1 MKIILPGWPKTIYK
15 LKLSSDPL
23 LLLASVPGIKKHSSS
38 FYIQSLLVFELPEV
52 SLPKTRREFL
62 TASARTL
69 TGAALISAV
78 GTTAFTRSTKTRAIL
93 FDAFPVFDPR
103 PVAALAEEL
112 FPGKGKEL
120 SDAWRTRQ
128 FEYTWLRNSMGTYRD
143 FFHVIDDALI
153 FAARLLKLDLT
164 PEKRDRLTSAYLQLR
179 AYPDV
184 AESLKTLRAAGIK
197 LSFLSNFTSK
207 MMQAGIANSGLDDFF
222 DHLLSTDIVQV
233 FKPAPRAYQM
243 GIDVLKLKREEI
255 VFAAFAGWDAVGAK
269 QFGYPTFWVNRA
281 NQPTE
286 ELGLSPDGMG
296 SSLADLVKFAAA

>member
-1 MKIILPGWPKTIYK
+1 MP
-15 LKLSSDPL
+15 
-23 LLLASVPGIKKHSSS
+23 A
-38 FYIQSLLVFELPEV
+38 
-52 SLPKTRREFL
+52 TRREFL

-69 TGAALISAV
+69 AGAALASTM
-78 GTTAFTRSTKTRAIL
+78 GTTALARSVKTRAIL
-93 FDAFPVFDPR
+93 FDAFPIFDPR

-143 FFHVIDDALI
+143 FFRVIDDALV
-153 FAARLLKLDLT
+153 FAARLLKLNLT
-164 PEKRDRLTSAYLQLR
+164 VEKRDRLTSAYLQLR

-184 AESLKTLRAAGIK
+184 GESLKSLRAAGIK

-207 MMQAGIANSGLDDFF
+207 MMQAGIANSGLDGFF
-222 DHLLSTDIVQV
+222 DHLLSTDTVQV

-243 GIDVLKLKREEI
+243 GLDVLKLKQEEI
-255 VFAAFAGWDAVGAK
+255 IFAAFAGWDAVGAK

-281 NQPTE
+281 GQPAE
-286 ELGLSPDGMG
+286 ELGSLPDGMG
-296 SSLADLVKFAAA
+296 PSLAHLVKFAAP